1 MIVPLLAPDPIA
13 WLCAGFAI
21 DDSTAVDLRRVTN
34 LHVSFR
40 QEAGLVVQASTLDGA
55 DREEL
60 QRGLAGIRRDG
71 VVQLA
76 GQPHVV
82 RVERISDD
90 VAVVLQRP
98 LAEAL
103 AANQG
108 LFRTLFAVGGRGID
122 PGPPRRDRPG
132 PPG

>member
-1 MIVPLLAPDPIA
+1 MDGGLYRLAIVPLLAPDPIA

-34 LHVSFR
+34 LHVSFFRR
-40 QEAGLVVQASTLDGA
+40 QEPGLVVQASTLDGA

-108 LFRTLFAVGGRGID
+108 LFRTLFAVGA
-122 PGPPRRDRPG
+122 RD
-132 PPG
+132 